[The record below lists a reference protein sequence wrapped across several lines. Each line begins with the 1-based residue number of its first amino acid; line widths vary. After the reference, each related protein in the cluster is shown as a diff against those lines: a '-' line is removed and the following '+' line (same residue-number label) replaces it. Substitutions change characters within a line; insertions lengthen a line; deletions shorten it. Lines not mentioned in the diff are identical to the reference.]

1 VKKLGLY
8 IHIPYCEHKCIYC
21 DFYSIINFKNVDE
34 YFSAIQ
40 KEIEIRAKEYSK
52 NHIIE
57 SIFFGGGTPSLVD
70 EKFINQIITTIY
82 KNFSVSQNV
91 EITIETN
98 PGTVDKLK
106 LISFFKMGINRISV
120 GIQSFDEEDLR
131 FLTRIHSKQQAIAT
145 IENAREIGFENISLD
160 LIFNLPNQTLKKWGK
175 NLEIAVKLPI
185 KHISTYSLIL
195 EHGTILNAM
204 VEKGKVQIGEE
215 NHDAELYLFTQNFL
229 EENDFKQY
237 EVSNFAKTKFE
248 SVHNKLYWHHENYLG
263 FGTSAHSFVDGKR
276 WWNFKSL
283 IYYLKSA
290 NENNFQPAGYEFL
303 TEENKL
309 EEFIM
314 LSLRSDGIRLE
325 NLSEKYGN
333 DWLKKNERKIEQYI
347 SQKLISR
354 DKTHLRLTK
363 IGYAVCDE
371 ILANLSI

>member
-1 VKKLGLY
+1 VRKLGLY

-34 YFSAIQ
+34 YFTAIQ
-40 KEIEIRAKEYSK
+40 KEIEIRAKEHSK

-82 KNFSVSQNV
+82 KNYSVSPNL
-91 EITIETN
+91 EITLETN

-131 FLTRIHSKQQAIAT
+131 FLTRIHNKQQAIAT
-145 IENAREIGFENISLD
+145 IENANEIGFENISLD
-160 LIFNLPNQTLKKWGK
+160 LIFNLPNQTLKKWEK
-175 NLEIAVKLPI
+175 NLEIAIKLPI

-195 EHGTILNAM
+195 ERGTILNAM

-215 NHDAELYLFTQNFL
+215 NNDAELYLFTQNYL

-248 SVHNKLYWHHENYLG
+248 SIHNKLYWHHENYLG

-290 NENNFQPAGYEFL
+290 NENNFQPAGSEFL
-303 TEENKL
+303 TESNKL
-309 EEFIM
+309 DEFIM
-314 LSLRSDGIRLE
+314 LGLRSDGLSLE

-333 DWLKKNERKIEQYI
+333 NWFKKNERKIEQYV

-354 DKTHLRLTK
+354 NETHLKLTK
-363 IGYAVCDE
+363 MGYAVCDE
-371 ILANLSI
+371 ILANLNI

>member
-1 VKKLGLY
+1 MKKLGLY